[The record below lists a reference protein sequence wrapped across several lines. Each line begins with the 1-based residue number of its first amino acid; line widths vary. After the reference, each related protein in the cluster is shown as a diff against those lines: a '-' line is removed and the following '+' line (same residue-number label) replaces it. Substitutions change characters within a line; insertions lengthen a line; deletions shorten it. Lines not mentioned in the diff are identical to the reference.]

1 MTAPGVADV
10 RIRWVDGHSVGL
22 GHWCGFGSLAVM
34 GRSIAATARGAS
46 ADSSRRCQSPNLR
59 RECHLGWTFRGPRA
73 LRPLRPGATTNPERW
88 LWTSLLTLKESA
100 SSGGPPDFREF
111 PKSIAIRRVNSSRP
125 PPAKSKEKPARLGRR
140 VRVLPLVVSSNHL
153 AESVALPPIRGK
165 ASCPNLKA
173 FRPPFHSLQLRA
185 PLVRSARPG

>member
-1 MTAPGVADV
+1 MPSLQGRAEKAAAGPSGVATTTS
-10 RIRWVDGHSVGL
+10 R
-22 GHWCGFGSLAVM
+22 
-34 GRSIAATARGAS
+34 GRSASGETAR
-46 ADSSRRCQSPNLR
+46 RWPNLKKHGPAWHSWGGRFGAGAVPGHGPARLTWPIISKR
-59 RECHLGWTFRGPRA
+59 RPTDCSCYPWTFKPSKA

-125 PPAKSKEKPARLGRR
+125 PPAKSREKPARLGRR
-140 VRVLPLVVSSNHL
+140 VRGLPLVVSSNHL

-165 ASCPNLKA
+165 ASCPNLI
-173 FRPPFHSLQLRA
+173 
-185 PLVRSARPG
+185 

>member
-1 MTAPGVADV
+1 VPGPRTSAANVARQTKPSSDGIVSFTPGPPWGSPALAPQG
-10 RIRWVDGHSVGL
+10 G
-22 GHWCGFGSLAVM
+22 
-34 GRSIAATARGAS
+34 
-46 ADSSRRCQSPNLR
+46 CQNPNLP
-59 RECHLGWTFRGPRA
+59 RECHLGWTFKGPCA

-173 FRPPFHSLQLRA
+173 FCPPFHSLQLRA

>member
-1 MTAPGVADV
+1 MPGH
-10 RIRWVDGHSVGL
+10 GP
-22 GHWCGFGSLAVM
+22 
-34 GRSIAATARGAS
+34 ARLTWPIIS
-46 ADSSRRCQSPNLR
+46 KRRPTDCSCYP
-59 RECHLGWTFRGPRA
+59 WTFKPSKA

-88 LWTSLLTLKESA
+88 LWTSPLTLKESA

-125 PPAKSKEKPARLGRR
+125 PPAKSREKPARLGRR
-140 VRVLPLVVSSNHL
+140 VRGLPLVVSSNHL

-173 FRPPFHSLQLRA
+173 FRPPFHSLQLGA
-185 PLVRSARPG
+185 PLVRSARPR